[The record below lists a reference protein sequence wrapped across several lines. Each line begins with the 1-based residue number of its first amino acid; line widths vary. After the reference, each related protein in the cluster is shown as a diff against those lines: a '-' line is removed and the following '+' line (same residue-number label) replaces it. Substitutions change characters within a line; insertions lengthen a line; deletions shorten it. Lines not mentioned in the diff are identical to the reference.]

1 VRTVLYAKG
10 MQMPALTDAT
20 EKISDARD
28 SLDSPSDKD
37 QGVRQRGQQSN
48 IVPADANG
56 LAYSRTTGDVLNI
69 VYLTAAARTQGGFFP
84 AGVNGTIRTSS
95 AD

>member
-1 VRTVLYAKG
+1 
-10 MQMPALTDAT
+10 M
-20 EKISDARD
+20 
-28 SLDSPSDKD
+28 
-37 QGVRQRGQQSN
+37 SN

-84 AGVNGTIRTSS
+84 AGVNGNIRTSS